1 MLSPPD
7 FGTNIIKYDLHV
19 CCPYTAQSVCWH
31 RFWSL
36 APINLG
42 LWRWWRRKVVMVAN
56 LYESMQ
62 SRGCQECCQYRQ
74 GLLTALANIHGV
86 DMDYGVLHITYQ
98 SLKKIFWMC
107 VYINGCWSHYE
118 SYGCWLYTLWMPRM
132 LTVYIWMLWMP
143 SAHIMDVMSVIG
155 RHVKNV
161 SVHTGTKDL

>member
-1 MLSPPD
+1 MTCMSAA
-7 FGTNIIKYDLHV
+7 H
-19 CCPYTAQSVCWH
+19 TAQSVCWH

-74 GLLTALANIHGV
+74 GLLTALASIHGV

-107 VYINGCWSHYE
+107 VYNGCWSHYE
-118 SYGCWLYTLWMPRM
+118 IYGCWLYTLWMPRM

>member
-1 MLSPPD
+1 MSAA
-7 FGTNIIKYDLHV
+7 H
-19 CCPYTAQSVCWH
+19 TAQSVCWN

-74 GLLTALANIHGV
+74 GLLTALATGILCV
-86 DMDYGVLHITYQ
+86 DMDYGCSCSHVHYMHIKVKRRYSDLDVKAGVCILMDVDHIMKVMDADCT
-98 SLKKIFWMC
+98 
-107 VYINGCWSHYE
+107 V
-118 SYGCWLYTLWMPRM
+118 YTLWMPRM